1 MLGIEDPW
9 VAAAYVLCVAA
20 AALCVLYS
28 LFVGRASDE
37 ESPSSRAPESSEAP
51 RNNP

>member
-9 VAAAYVLCVAA
+9 VAAAYV
-20 AALCVLYS
+20 LCVLYS